1 MSFLQKPKANWT
13 EVHAQ
18 VVSDVNHR
26 IYFSDGGAVKI
37 TQDTEK
43 GERQVFMGPGQAI
56 RVMADLCPEA
66 ELLKSLVDALDAA
79 SEDIEKAKAAK
90 YAQVKVAK
98 ALEREMLKNLAKRQ
112 EYKRQGLSDA
122 QIDMIMGKAG

>member
-1 MSFLQKPKANWT
+1 MSFLQKPKASWT
-13 EVHAQ
+13 EVHTQ
-18 VVSDVNHR
+18 VVNDINHR

-37 TQDTEK
+37 TQDTDK

-66 ELLKSLVDALDAA
+66 ELLKSLVNALDAA

-90 YAQVKVAK
+90 YAQIKVQK
-98 ALEREMLKNLAKRQ
+98 VMEREMLKNIARRQ
-112 EYKRQGLSDA
+112 EYKRQGFTDA
-122 QIDMIMGKAG
+122 QIDVLMGKIA